1 MRRGEEGRQ
10 IMNELTSEHGGARYT
25 LIATLAQDLREQVF
39 IYTGEGPAKMAV
51 RGGGVNRQDDCSRR

>member
-51 RGGGVNRQDDCSRR
+51 RGGV